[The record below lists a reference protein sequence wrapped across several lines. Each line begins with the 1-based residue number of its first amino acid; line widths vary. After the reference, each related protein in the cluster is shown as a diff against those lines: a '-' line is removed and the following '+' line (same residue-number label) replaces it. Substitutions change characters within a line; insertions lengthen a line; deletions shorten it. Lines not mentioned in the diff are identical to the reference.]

1 MSQLND
7 KRQRSSSSIVLLNHR
22 ARCLHDESG
31 TLTFEV
37 MVSNDDEAKSH
48 IYEVY
53 VDAAAFEAHLN
64 SSIRQFREET
74 AGMVAGIVVAKST
87 LAQ

>member
-1 MSQLND
+1 L
-7 KRQRSSSSIVLLNHR
+7 
-22 ARCLHDESG
+22 
-31 TLTFEV
+31 
-37 MVSNDDEAKSH
+37 H
-48 IYEVY
+48 IYKVY
-53 VDAAAFEAHLN
+53 ADAAAFEAHLN

>member
-1 MSQLND
+1 
-7 KRQRSSSSIVLLNHR
+7 VLLNHR

-37 MVSNDDEAKSH
+37 MVSNDDEAKLH

-53 VDAAAFEAHLN
+53 ADAAAFEAHLN
-64 SSIRQFREET
+64 SSSIRRFREET

>member
-1 MSQLND
+1 
-7 KRQRSSSSIVLLNHR
+7 
-22 ARCLHDESG
+22 
-31 TLTFEV
+31 
-37 MVSNDDEAKSH
+37 MVSNDDEAKLH

-53 VDAAAFEAHLN
+53 ADAAAFEAHLN
-64 SSIRQFREET
+64 SSSIRQFREET